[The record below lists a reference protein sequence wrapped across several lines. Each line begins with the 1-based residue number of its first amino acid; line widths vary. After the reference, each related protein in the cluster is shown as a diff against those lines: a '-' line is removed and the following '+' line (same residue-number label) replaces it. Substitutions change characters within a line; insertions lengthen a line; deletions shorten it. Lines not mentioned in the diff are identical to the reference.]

1 MNDFVA
7 INVETIRP
15 ETVAD
20 RIARVLREAISGG
33 ELRSGVALRQDELA
47 ARFGFSRMPVRD
59 ALRLLESEGLVTI
72 HPTKGAFVARIDA
85 KEIAEIYS
93 IRSLLETEALRLSY
107 VGLTTADLDRA
118 ATLLAQIDA
127 EKDVGR
133 WGTLNKQ
140 FHMTLYG
147 ACQNERLIGLIATHH
162 DAADRY
168 VRVLLSSLDYEQ
180 QSQEEHRALL
190 KACRD
195 RNIDAASAVLQRH
208 LLEGSRKLST
218 AAQSS

>member
-72 HPTKGAFVARIDA
+72 HPTKGP
-85 KEIAEIYS
+85 S
-93 IRSLLETEALRLSY
+93 
-107 VGLTTADLDRA
+107 
-118 ATLLAQIDA
+118 
-127 EKDVGR
+127 
-133 WGTLNKQ
+133 W
-140 FHMTLYG
+140 
-147 ACQNERLIGLIATHH
+147 
-162 DAADRY
+162 
-168 VRVLLSSLDYEQ
+168 
-180 QSQEEHRALL
+180 QE
-190 KACRD
+190 
-195 RNIDAASAVLQRH
+195 
-208 LLEGSRKLST
+208 
-218 AAQSS
+218 